1 MWSWSARGGA
11 VVEVKVGFGASVTK
25 HSYIPSTTMEVR
37 VAQTYSGGLE
47 KPNVELRPPDF
58 KSQGVALTN
67 WPSVTSL

>member
-1 MWSWSARGGA
+1 
-11 VVEVKVGFGASVTK
+11 
-25 HSYIPSTTMEVR
+25 MEVR

-58 KSQGVALTN
+58 KSGVALTN